1 MGGCCS
7 AQIRCWCGPASC
19 GLCCRFLPQ
28 INESTATR
36 FMYTLMLIIGFVM
49 ASLMLSPQ
57 LEQAFIDNV
66 PGFNETCVGL
76 MAGENCSKLTGYK
89 AVYRLCLGIVA
100 YHLVLCLL
108 TVCVKSSSYCR
119 GGIHNG
125 YWFWK
130 ILFFIGC
137 IAGSFFMPN
146 MFRIYW
152 MYVGMG
158 GGVIFIIFQLI
169 LLVDFCHSWN
179 AKWVGTKAGR
189 KNICGYLGTLI
200 FAAIFYSISVAA
212 VFMLFWN
219 YTSWEGCLHNKIFIG
234 INTFLCIVLSGV
246 TIVPAVTRFNPNTGI
261 LQASVITFYVMYLTW
276 SALSSEPPEDIVKLE
291 NTIKIAYSKLADVK
305 DKKDM
310 SMSMD
315 GIEDMR
321 NIHSLS
327 MSNSTQ
333 CRPNPTFDHM
343 EMISAYAGLVIM
355 FVMVIYS
362 SLETSIASHRLGVQR
377 TFATVPERF
386 ECCCCCKVTGRG
398 NHSEKGGQR
407 VNYNEADGTI
417 YNYAF
422 FHFLF
427 CLASLYVM
435 MQLTNWYR
443 PEESD
448 LNRFGLNWAAVW
460 VKMGSS
466 WACVFIYLQTLFRP
480 RCCPGRDLAFR
491 RTDEVL
497 VPGEGDA
504 LGRESRV

>member
-7 AQIRCWCGPASC
+7 AQVKCWLGPASC
-19 GLCCRFLPQ
+19 GLCCRCLPQ
-28 INESTATR
+28 INESTGTR
-36 FMYTLMLIIGFVM
+36 FMYTLFLVIGFVV

-57 LEQAFIDNV
+57 LEQTFIDNV
-66 PGFNETCVGL
+66 PGFNETCVNL
-76 MAGENCSKLTGYK
+76 MAGENCGKLTGYK

-100 YHLVLCLL
+100 YHFVLCLL
-108 TVCVKSSSYCR
+108 TICVKSSSYCR

-130 ILFFIGC
+130 ILFFLSC
-137 IAGSFFMPN
+137 IVASFFVPN
-146 MFRIYW
+146 IFRLYW
-152 MYVGMG
+152 MYVGMV
-158 GGVIFIIFQLI
+158 GGVIFILFQLI

-189 KNICGYLGTLI
+189 RNACGYCGTLL
-200 FAAIFYSISVAA
+200 FAVVFYMASVVAA
-212 VFMLFWN
+212 FMLFWN

-234 INTFLCIVLSGV
+234 INTVLCIILSAV
-246 TIVPAVTRFNPNTGI
+246 TIVPAVSRFNPNTGI

-291 NTIKIAYSKLADVK
+291 NTLKTVYSKQVDPK
-305 DKKDM
+305 TKEM
-310 SMSMD
+310 SGMSMD
-315 GIEDMR
+315 GIDDMR
-321 NIHSLS
+321 IIHSLS
-327 MSNSTQ
+327 ISNSTQ

-343 EMISAYAGLVIM
+343 EMISAYAGLLIT
-355 FVMVIYS
+355 FVVAIYS
-362 SLETSIASHRLGVQR
+362 SLQTTIASHRLGVRR
-377 TFATVPERF
+377 TAAAVQDRF

-407 VNYNEADGTI
+407 VNYNEADAST

-422 FHFLF
+422 FHFVF
-427 CLASLYVM
+427 CLAGLYVM

-448 LNRFGLNWAAVW
+448 LNKFGLNWAAVW

-466 WACVFIYLQTLFRP
+466 WACVFIYLFTLFRP
-480 RCCPGRDLAFR
+480 KCCPGRDLTFR

-497 VPGEGDA
+497 VPGENESMR
-504 LGRESRV
+504 RESTV